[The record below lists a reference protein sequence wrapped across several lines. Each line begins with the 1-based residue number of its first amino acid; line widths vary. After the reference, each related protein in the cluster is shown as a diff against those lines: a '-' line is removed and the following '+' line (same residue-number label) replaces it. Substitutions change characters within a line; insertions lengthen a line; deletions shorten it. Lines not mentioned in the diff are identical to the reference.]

1 MKIIEVIAEPGHH
14 DTILAIAEQQQVD
27 DFWSTQNSEDG
38 RIITRLLVHP
48 EKRQKVLDALQ
59 TILHNAGNYRVL
71 ILPVDTALPKPA
83 EADLESLTAEQ
94 QEEQKAKD
102 KQRKKAA
109 LMSTREEIL
118 AQVEKDAQLDNNFI
132 LLIILSAI
140 VAAIGLLENNLAV
153 IVGAMVI
160 APLLGPNI
168 AFSLGASLGEK
179 KLVAESLKVIFAGIS
194 LAIIVSIGIGLLWPG
209 DFDSMELML
218 RTDVT
223 YSGTAIALASGAAA
237 SLSLVTSASSILVGV
252 MVAVALM
259 PPAVTIGIML
269 SIGQYDHAIGA
280 ALLLAVNIVCIN
292 LASKLV
298 FLFRGIQPR
307 NWLEARKA
315 KQSRLLY
322 IVLWVVM
329 LLLLILMIY
338 LRHRTQLGDM
348 NLALHYMYY
357 FVTISIALAAAT
369 KPKVAVTATD
379 EP

>member
-1 MKIIEVIAEPGHH
+1 MKIIEVIADSGHH
-14 DTILAIAEQQQVD
+14 DTIAAIAEQQQVED
-27 DFWSTQNSEDG
+27 IWSTPNSEDG
-38 RIITRLLVHP
+38 RIITRLLVRP

-59 TILHNAGNYRVL
+59 TVLHNAENYHIL
-71 ILPVDTALPKPA
+71 INPLDTVLPKPA
-83 EADLESLTAEQ
+83 EVDIESLTVEQ
-94 QEEQKAKD
+94 QAEEKE
-102 KQRKKAA
+102 RKKAA

-132 LLIILSAI
+132 LLVVLSAI

-179 KLVAESLKVIFAGIS
+179 KLVIESLKAVFAGVIV
-194 LAIIVSIGIGLLWPG
+194 AILFSIGIGLLWPG
-209 DFDSMELML
+209 DFDSLELMS
-218 RTDVT
+218 RTDVE

-237 SLSLVTSASSILVGV
+237 SLSLVSGTSSVLVGV

-259 PPAVTIGIML
+259 PPTVTIGLML
-269 SIGQYDHAIGA
+269 SIGDYHHALGA

-322 IVLWVVM
+322 IMIWVVT
-329 LLLLILMIY
+329 LLLLIVMIY
-338 LRHRTQLGDM
+338 LRHRTQ
-348 NLALHYMYY
+348 
-357 FVTISIALAAAT
+357 VQ
-369 KPKVAVTATD
+369 
-379 EP
+379 